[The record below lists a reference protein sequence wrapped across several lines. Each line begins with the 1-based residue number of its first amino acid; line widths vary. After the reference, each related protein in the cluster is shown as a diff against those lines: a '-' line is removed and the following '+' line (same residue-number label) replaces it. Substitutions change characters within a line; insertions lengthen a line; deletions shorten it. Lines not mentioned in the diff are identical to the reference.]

1 MEGLGAR
8 LTLGGVL
15 TLGAGAGL
23 GADRT
28 AERLLPEPESLFSS
42 FAAKIGAQR
51 RIKAEMVARM
61 PILTAF

>member
-8 LTLGGVL
+8 LTLGGEL

-28 AERLLPEPESLFSS
+28 AERLALEPESFLS
-42 FAAKIGAQR
+42 FAVKMGS
-51 RIKAEMVARM
+51 
-61 PILTAF
+61 